1 VDHVG
6 NIVHLGKLRNIRMSA
21 NQPWEYLAEMSDREL
36 AEDYIIEDRRL
47 LADDGF
53 EEFAEAPRM
62 AILSGRQAFLGRRG
76 AALLLTPR

>member
-6 NIVHLGKLRNIRMSA
+6 NLAYLGKLRNIRKSA
-21 NQPWEYLAEMSDREL
+21 DQPWEYFAEMSDREL

-53 EEFAEAPRM
+53 EEFVEARRM
-62 AILSGRQAFLGRRG
+62 AILSRLQAFLGR
-76 AALLLTPR
+76 